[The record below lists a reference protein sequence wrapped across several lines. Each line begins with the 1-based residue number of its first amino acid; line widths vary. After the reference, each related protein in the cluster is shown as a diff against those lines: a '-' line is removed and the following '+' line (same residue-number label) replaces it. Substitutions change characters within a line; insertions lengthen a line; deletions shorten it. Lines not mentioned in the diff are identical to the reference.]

1 MERSI
6 MDKIRSIEEGAHSR
20 LRIEENSELLWRKI
34 EATNKVENPA
44 EMKLRKEKEE
54 YRVSNVE
61 ERKKRYTDRG
71 SVLVFTE
78 L

>member
-1 MERSI
+1 

-54 YRVSNVE
+54 YRVS
-61 ERKKRYTDRG
+61 RT
-71 SVLVFTE
+71 
-78 L
+78 